1 MTMIYAGND
10 MLQKKMVL
18 YKMVM
23 ALTCVSSVMLMF
35 IGTPLSMAAAIM
47 LFLAARQI
55 CSNRYSIYAAGS
67 RGENQVLDWLRELPD
82 TYHVFTNVRVHERME
97 ADAVVAGPAGLF
109 LVEVKNYAGGLE
121 GTSADDS
128 WLQHK
133 RNRQGKSYIKEIR
146 NPLRQLNRNTFILSR
161 YLRQEGCRAWL
172 DACTVFPNRNAWWAK
187 GRPEKCLDN
196 KEELLRYLTT
206 PRRQPLN
213 EAAVRSTV
221 EILKKYV
228 QGKPVL
234 TRAEFNTRLAR
245 TA

>member
-1 MTMIYAGND
+1 MTMIYAGSD
-10 MLQKKMVL
+10 MLQKKIGY
-18 YKMVM
+18 YKIGM
-23 ALTCVSSVMLMF
+23 ALTWVGSVLLLLM
-35 IGTPLSMAAAIM
+35 GTPLSVTTAIL
-47 LFLAARQI
+47 LFLAGRQI
-55 CSNRYSIYAAGS
+55 CSSRCSIYAAGS
-67 RGENQVLDWLRELPD
+67 RGETQVLDWLRELPD
-82 TYHVFTNVRVHERME
+82 SYHVFTNVRVHERME

-109 LVEVKNYAGGLE
+109 LLEVKNYAGGLE

-133 RNRQGKSYIKEIR
+133 RNKQGKSYIKEIR
-146 NPLRQLNRNTFILSR
+146 NPLRQLKRNTFILSR

-187 GRPEKCLDN
+187 GRPEKCLDS

-206 PRRQPLN
+206 PKRQPLD
-213 EAAVRSTV
+213 EAAVRRSV
-221 EILKKYV
+221 EILKKCV
-228 QGKPVL
+228 QERPVL

>member
-35 IGTPLSMAAAIM
+35 IGTPLSMAAAIL
-47 LFLAARQI
+47 LFLVARKI
-55 CSNRYSIYAAGS
+55 CSNRSSIYAAGS
-67 RGENQVLDWLRELPD
+67 RGENQVLEWLRELPD
-82 TYHVFTNVRVHERME
+82 NYHVFTNVRVHERME

-146 NPLRQLNRNTFILSR
+146 NPPAAAQPQYIYPLPLLKTGRLPCLAGCLHSLPEQERLVGERQAGKMPGQQGGTAALPDHTP
-161 YLRQEGCRAWL
+161 AP
-172 DACTVFPNRNAWWAK
+172 A
-187 GRPEKCLDN
+187 PE
-196 KEELLRYLTT
+196 
-206 PRRQPLN
+206 
-213 EAAVRSTV
+213 
-221 EILKKYV
+221 
-228 QGKPVL
+228 
-234 TRAEFNTRLAR
+234 
-245 TA
+245 